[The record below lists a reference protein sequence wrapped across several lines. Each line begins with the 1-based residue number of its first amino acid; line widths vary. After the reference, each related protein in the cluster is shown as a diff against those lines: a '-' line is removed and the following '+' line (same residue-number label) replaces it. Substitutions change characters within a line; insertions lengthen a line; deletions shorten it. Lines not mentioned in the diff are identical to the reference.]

1 MSKVKTVYRCEQCGT
16 DHPKWSG
23 QCSECGE
30 WNSLLEVRVEPAS
43 SHRAKPKLGG
53 YAGQTSAVTIL
64 NQISVS
70 HETRVATGIGE
81 FDRVL
86 GGGLVTGS
94 VVLIGGDPG
103 IGKST
108 ILLQTAT
115 YMASSNSSALYV
127 TGEESLSQVA
137 LRAQR
142 LDLPT
147 DKLKVMAETCVER
160 ICEILAQE
168 RPAVAILDSIQT
180 LYTET
185 LQSAPG
191 GVSQIRESAALLTR
205 FAKHSGT
212 ALFIVGHVTKE
223 GALAYHVYLNIWWI
237 VFCIL
242 KGNQIHATA

>member
-1 MSKVKTVYRCEQCGT
+1 MSKVKTVYRCEQCGA
-16 DHPKWSG
+16 DHSKWAG

-30 WNSLLEVRVEPAS
+30 WNSLTEVRLEPS
-43 SHRAKPKLGG
+43 ISHRARPKVGG
-53 YAGQTSAVTIL
+53 YAGQVANITTL

-70 HETRVATGIGE
+70 NETRLQTGISE

-115 YMASSNSSALYV
+115 HMASKKSSALYV

-147 DKLKVMAETCVER
+147 DQLKVMAETCVER
-160 ICEILAQE
+160 ICEVLAQV

-180 LYTET
+180 L
-185 LQSAPG
+185 AP
-191 GVSQIRESAALLTR
+191 VSTFLRVQALH
-205 FAKHSGT
+205 F
-212 ALFIVGHVTKE
+212 
-223 GALAYHVYLNIWWI
+223 
-237 VFCIL
+237 
-242 KGNQIHATA
+242 

>member
-1 MSKVKTVYRCEQCGT
+1 MAKIKTVYRCEQCGA
-16 DHPKWSG
+16 DHSKWAG

-30 WNSLLEVRVEPAS
+30 WNSLVEVRLEPTV
-43 SHRAKPKLGG
+43 SHRAQPKMGGG
-53 YAGQTSAVTIL
+53 YAGQSANITTL

-70 HETRVATGIGE
+70 HETRLQTGISE

-115 YMASSNSSALYV
+115 HMASKKSSALYV

-142 LDLPT
+142 LDLP
-147 DKLKVMAETCVER
+147 
-160 ICEILAQE
+160 
-168 RPAVAILDSIQT
+168 
-180 LYTET
+180 
-185 LQSAPG
+185 
-191 GVSQIRESAALLTR
+191 
-205 FAKHSGT
+205 
-212 ALFIVGHVTKE
+212 
-223 GALAYHVYLNIWWI
+223 
-237 VFCIL
+237 
-242 KGNQIHATA
+242 